1 MMDKQQE
8 DSKKEMESQF
18 AALLE
23 DAFQHMRPR
32 NGEVCEAVILSIG
45 ENDMLVDLD
54 GKRDGIISP
63 KDLDYVDKDYLAGL
77 SVGDKVPVLV
87 MRESRQHGGVQVSL
101 NKGLEQQDWLQAANL
116 LESEGVFEAEV
127 IDVNRGGILVEFG
140 RLRGFVPNSHLT
152 SVPSG
157 LKRDRF
163 DEVKQ
168 ELVGD
173 ALSMT
178 VIEVNQHR
186 RRLILS
192 ERVASRQKRELLL
205 DELAE
210 GDIRTGTVR
219 NVVDF
224 GAFVDLGG
232 VDGLIHISELDWDYV
247 EHPSKVLS
255 VGDEV
260 EVYVLSVD
268 RERQRIGLSRKRV
281 IPVETVQEN
290 TEVTEEQETV
300 AVAQE
305 SVAVEQESVTEVQE
319 LIAEVQEPIAEEPI
333 LEQIEVVAEEMEV
346 AIAE

>member
-1 MMDKQQE
+1 MMGQQQE
-8 DSKKEMESQF
+8 DMKGTEESKF
-18 AALLE
+18 AVLLE
-23 DAFQHMRPR
+23 EAFEHMRPR
-32 NGEVCEAVILSIG
+32 SGEVCEAVILSIG

-54 GKRDGIISP
+54 GKRDGVISP
-63 KDLDYVDKDYLAGL
+63 KDLDYVNKDYLASL
-77 SVGDKVPVLV
+77 AVGDKIPVLV

-101 NKGLEQQDWLQAANL
+101 NKGLEQQDWLQAEGL
-116 LESEGVFEAEV
+116 LESEEAFEAEV
-127 IDVNRGGILVEFG
+127 IDVNRGGLLVEFG

-157 LKRDRF
+157 LKREHF
-163 DEVKQ
+163 GEAKQ
-168 ELVGD
+168 ELLGKK
-173 ALSMT
+173 LYLT

-192 ERVASRQKRELLL
+192 ERVASRQKCEQLLE
-205 DELAE
+205 ELAE

-224 GAFVDLGG
+224 GVFVDLGG

-268 RERQRIGLSRKRV
+268 RKRQRIGLSRKRV
-281 IPVETVQEN
+281 IPAETGQESAEVEEEPVAD
-290 TEVTEEQETV
+290 EQEPL
-300 AVAQE
+300 
-305 SVAVEQESVTEVQE
+305 VEESVTEVP
-319 LIAEVQEPIAEEPI
+319 LIEEAAPEQAEE
-333 LEQIEVVAEEMEV
+333 EVAVAVPAEETEV
-346 AIAE
+346 AAAE